1 MRRRKQIDQ
10 KDGTTI
16 NSNVSMTTP
25 VHKSLESRLSLVYGC
40 QNRVRFAVGDED
52 LFVFSLGNISQYL
65 RREEICKEIEK

>member
-1 MRRRKQIDQ
+1 
-10 KDGTTI
+10 
-16 NSNVSMTTP
+16 MTTP